1 LQPWH
6 LLLLVIAGRAQQD
19 QQKTIDYLFAENE
32 ILRKKLGKKRILLTD
47 AERRRLAVKGKTL
60 GRRLLEQLA
69 TIVTPDTILR
79 WHRTLIA
86 EKWNYNDRKK
96 PGRPAVSDEAR
107 ELVLRLAKENPTWGH
122 DRIQGALANLGH
134 DISDT
139 TVENI
144 LKAKGIEPA
153 PDRKRDTSWS
163 TFIKAHWEVLAS
175 VDFTTVE
182 VWTTRGLLTYYL
194 LFVME
199 IKTRRVHLAG
209 ITPNPTGAWMQ
220 QVAMNLTDNFDGFLN
235 GKKYL
240 QMDRDTKFTAEFRAT
255 IEQAGIECKL
265 LPARSPNLNA
275 HIERFMRSIKSEALS
290 RIIFFGEGALRN
302 ATTEFL
308 SHYHGERNHQGLEN
322 VIPFPGEEV
331 GWTSGEIECEERLG
345 GMLRYYRRR
354 AA

>member
-1 LQPWH
+1 

-19 QQKTIDYLFAENE
+19 QQKTIDYLLAENQL
-32 ILRKKLGKKRILLTD
+32 LRKKLGKKRILLTD

-275 HIERFMRSIKSEALS
+275 HIERFMRSIKPEALS